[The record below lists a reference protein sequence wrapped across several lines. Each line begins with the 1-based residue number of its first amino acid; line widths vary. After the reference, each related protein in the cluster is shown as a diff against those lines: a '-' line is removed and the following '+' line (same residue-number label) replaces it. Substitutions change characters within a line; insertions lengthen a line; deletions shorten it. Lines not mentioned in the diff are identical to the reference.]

1 MVGGVALAGLA
12 RSVPAR
18 YRLPLGCAA
27 VIAPLATP
35 IVATACAP
43 DLRREYERKREEKVT
58 TAERIVNNNPKIF
71 PSTRLYE
78 NLVAARADKLS
89 SKYHAA
95 VGHLDADSN
104 KRIEKDELNLAMA
117 SNTGD
122 RNLNLFLIRHY
133 DDLER
138 ISQTIG
144 KPHEPGITSQ
154 AIRLLADQTKRSDVR
169 RIDNRAVD
177 ELVGRSEF
185 SGSLAGGAIGFGVG
199 VGLAIGTSIA
209 LRRPGLIHP
218 GIPSATAITGA
229 IPGGYIMGGREQ
241 SRLDL
246 QLVEKEAALKRLQRA
261 L

>member
-1 MVGGVALAGLA
+1 M
-12 RSVPAR
+12 
-18 YRLPLGCAA
+18 
-27 VIAPLATP
+27 
-35 IVATACAP
+35 
-43 DLRREYERKREEKVT
+43 
-58 TAERIVNNNPKIF
+58 
-71 PSTRLYE
+71 
-78 NLVAARADKLS
+78 AARADKLS